1 MSKRTVQDR
10 EQDLTDPIAQ
20 TPRFGETESQVGL
33 WGHPFH
39 AMSVAFPVALT
50 FCAFGADALYW
61 LSGELFWA
69 RAAIWAAGTAFL
81 FGLAAGATGT
91 AELLMV
97 PGIRIRA
104 AAWTHFVI
112 AVLLLS
118 LLGANWGYRLGGYE
132 AAVLPYGIL
141 LSGFNV
147 LVVMATGWH
156 GGKLVFDYRL
166 GTSKGNS

>member
-1 MSKRTVQDR
+1 MAEEMVQTER
-10 EQDLTDPIAQ
+10 EELEDPIVEHA
-20 TPRFGETESQVGL
+20 GYEDTESIVGI
-33 WGHPFH
+33 WGHPLH

-50 FCAFGADALYW
+50 FCTFGADALYW
-61 LSGELFWA
+61 WSGELFWA
-69 RAAIWAAGTAFL
+69 RAAIWAASTAFL

-91 AELLMV
+91 AELLLV

-104 AAWTHFVI
+104 PAWTHFVI

-118 LLGANWGYRLGGYE
+118 LLGLNWGYRLQGYE

-141 LSGFNV
+141 MSGFNV
-147 LVVMATGWH
+147 LVVMVTGWH

-166 GTSKGNS
+166 GTSKGS

>member
-1 MSKRTVQDR
+1 MAEEMINEK
-10 EQDLTDPIAQ
+10 EDLVDPIAEAPGYDQ
-20 TPRFGETESQVGL
+20 TESLVGI
-33 WGHPFH
+33 WGHPLH

-50 FCAFGADALYW
+50 FCNFGADVLYW
-61 LSGELFWA
+61 WSGELFWA

-104 AAWTHFVI
+104 PAWTHFVI

-118 LLGANWGYRLGGYE
+118 LLGLNWGYRLQGYE

-141 LSGFNV
+141 MSGFNV
-147 LVVMATGWH
+147 LVVMVTGWH

-166 GTSKGNS
+166 GTSKGS

>member
-1 MSKRTVQDR
+1 MAEEMVQTER
-10 EQDLTDPIAQ
+10 EELEDPIVEHA
-20 TPRFGETESQVGL
+20 GYEDTESIVGI
-33 WGHPFH
+33 WGHPLH

-50 FCAFGADALYW
+50 FCTFGADVLYW
-61 LSGELFWA
+61 WSGELFWA

-104 AAWTHFVI
+104 PAWSHFVI

-118 LLGANWGYRLGGYE
+118 ILGANWGYRLQGYE

-141 LSGFNV
+141 ISGFSV
-147 LVVMATGWH
+147 IVVMVTGWH

-166 GTSKGNS
+166 GTSKGS